1 MDKIRVLIVDDYKL
15 VRQGI
20 RAFLESSD
28 DISVVAEADNG
39 EQALEL
45 IETHNPD
52 VTMLDIRMPVMG
64 GIDATRAI
72 RSLSPKARIMIL
84 SAYEDEVQFTT
95 LAGLGVN
102 AYLNKTCEIQEL
114 QEAVR
119 AVVRGEIFIRSGF
132 NLQVL

>member
-102 AYLNKTCEIQEL
+102 AYLNKTCEIREL